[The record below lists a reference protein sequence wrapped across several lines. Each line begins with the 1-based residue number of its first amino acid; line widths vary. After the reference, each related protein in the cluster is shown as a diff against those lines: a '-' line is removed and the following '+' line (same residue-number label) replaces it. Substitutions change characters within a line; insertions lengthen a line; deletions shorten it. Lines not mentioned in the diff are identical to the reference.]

1 MTAMTQETDAAA
13 VVRRYFDHMVRRDP
27 GVAELFHDDASLIG
41 LGGVKSGKAAI
52 RAFYEE
58 SIRNASPT
66 PSLVGE
72 LLVSG
77 TRVAAEIRIAL
88 STGSP
93 MHVVDLFVVEEG
105 RIRSLTYFVAD
116 H

>member
-1 MTAMTQETDAAA
+1 MENDAPEI
-13 VVRRYFDHMVRRDP
+13 VRAYFDRMIHRDP
-27 GVAELFHDDASLIG
+27 SVADLFHDDARLIG
-41 LGGVKSGKAAI
+41 LGGVKSGKQAI

-58 SIRNASPT
+58 AIRNAAPT
-66 PSLVGE
+66 PTLIGE

-77 TRVAAEIRIAL
+77 DRVAAEIRIELAEAPPL
-88 STGSP
+88 
-93 MHVVDLFVVEEG
+93 HVVDLFVVEAG